1 MKYMSL
7 GTFFLILGSVAM
19 ATSAQLLLKL
29 GMSHAAVRAAVE
41 GRHWT
46 SLIQQLVVNPWVV
59 AGLSL
64 YVLGAAVWLLVLAKV
79 ELSLAY
85 PFVGL
90 GFVITMLLGWWF
102 LNDALNVQR
111 VMGTLLITAGVAL
124 VARGG

>member
-7 GTFFLILGSVAM
+7 GTFFLILSSVAM

-41 GRHWT
+41 GRQWG
-46 SLIQQLVVNPWVV
+46 SLVQQLVVNPWVV

>member
-1 MKYMSL
+1 MKFMSI
-7 GTFFLILGSVAM
+7 GTFFLILGSVAI
-19 ATSAQLLLKL
+19 ATSAQVLLKI

-41 GRHWT
+41 ARQWAGLALQ
-46 SLIQQLVVNPWVV
+46 LISNPWVV
-59 AGLSL
+59 GGLFL
-64 YVLGAAVWLLVLAKV
+64 YVLGAGVWLLVLAKV

-90 GFVITMLLGWWF
+90 GFVITMLMGWWF

-111 VMGTLLITAGVAL
+111 VLGTLLITAGVVL